1 MENRQKVICIK
12 KCVSDTYQIANIGD
26 ILYIDKSVGEI
37 KQLKTE
43 IQLMKA
49 FNFSYGDINRLF
61 GIETEKKPLYPK
73 YNLFVLDK
81 YNIKMSYG
89 EFDARNFMTQAEYRE
104 SRIDDIFTDD
114 CVENKICKLLN

>member
-73 YNLFVLDK
+73 YNLFILDR
-81 YNIKMSYG
+81 YNIKMSCG
-89 EFDARNFMTQAEYRE
+89 EFDARNFMTQAEYRD

-114 CVENKICKLLN
+114 CVESKICKLLN

>member
-49 FNFSYGDINRLF
+49 FNFSYGDI
-61 GIETEKKPLYPK
+61 IEPEKKPLYPK

-81 YNIKMSYG
+81 YNIKISYG
-89 EFDARNFMTQAEYRE
+89 EFDAKNFMTQAEYRD

-114 CVENKICKLLN
+114 CVESKICKLLN